1 MANYRVVLRLKNKER
16 IVCGFEDFL
25 SAKVFKQACL
35 DLLYSTKIVDINLVY
50 SNGMKT
56 PKDKPKGEHPFGLYG
71 VHIVGLTEDSLT
83 GVITSG
89 VKSVISLLLTSM
101 LRDLMASMKYPR
113 SRVTLI

>member
-1 MANYRVVLRLKNKER
+1 VS
-16 IVCGFEDFL
+16 IH
-25 SAKVFKQACL
+25 L
-35 DLLYSTKIVDINLVY
+35 DC
-50 SNGMKT
+50 
-56 PKDKPKGEHPFGLYG
+56 YG